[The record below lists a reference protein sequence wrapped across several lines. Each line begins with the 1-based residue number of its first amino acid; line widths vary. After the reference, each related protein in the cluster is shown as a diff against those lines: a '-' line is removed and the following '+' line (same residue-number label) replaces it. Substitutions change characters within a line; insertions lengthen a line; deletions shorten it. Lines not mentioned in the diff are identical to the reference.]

1 MSVCS
6 VSARTVQARPSAR
19 QGMLMWWCLVAF
31 CCVVASLAGGEK
43 ARAGEKPPAP
53 HESWRPSLAMM
64 AGPTPS
70 CVVSVARDLTW
81 IIPRV
86 RIYKIDKIRWL
97 GLGLRLG
104 LGLGSM
110 EHMVY
115 ITLDFQF
122 KKGRRGVGVRPTTS
136 YQMRCQSLEV
146 RCE

>member
-19 QGMLMWWCLVAF
+19 QGMLMWWCLVALLRRRKF
-31 CCVVASLAGGEK
+31 GWRGESAGWRK
-43 ARAGEKPPAP
+43 P

-86 RIYKIDKIRWL
+86 RI
-97 GLGLRLG
+97 
-104 LGLGSM
+104 
-110 EHMVY
+110 
-115 ITLDFQF
+115 
-122 KKGRRGVGVRPTTS
+122 
-136 YQMRCQSLEV
+136 
-146 RCE
+146 